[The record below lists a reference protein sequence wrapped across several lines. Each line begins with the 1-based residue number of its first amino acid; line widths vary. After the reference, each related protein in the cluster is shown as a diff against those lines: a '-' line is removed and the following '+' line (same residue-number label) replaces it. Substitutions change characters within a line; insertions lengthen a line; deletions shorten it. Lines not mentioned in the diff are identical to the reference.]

1 MSDIVKSVPTLSSKL
16 VAEMV
21 GKEHKDL
28 LRDIR
33 KYIGYLSDE
42 TTERKIAP
50 SGYFIET
57 TYYDS
62 TGRKL
67 PCYRITRK
75 GCDLIAHKLT
85 GKRGV
90 LFTAQYIECFER
102 LKAKAE
108 GLPKKPTSLEELITS
123 PELVKRLAEEL
134 IEARNEIVRLKGSTY
149 QQVEEVKAI
158 EYKSHKD
165 LYTVTDI
172 AALYGMAAKSFNELL
187 WRMRIIRHTSTGWV
201 LYAPYADKGYAER
214 YWKNLKWTESGKA
227 FLIKKLKKKGY
238 TPIGS

>member
-1 MSDIVKSVPTLSSKL
+1 MSNIVKSVPTLSSKL

-21 GKEHKDL
+21 GEDHRDL
-28 LRDIR
+28 LKKVR
-33 KYIGYLSDE
+33 KYEEYLGEGNFSLTD
-42 TTERKIAP
+42 
-50 SGYFIET
+50 YFIKT
-57 TYYDS
+57 TYR
-62 TGRKL
+62 TEQNKVQ

-134 IEARNEIVRLKGSTY
+134 IEARNEIARLKGSTY

-158 EYKSHKD
+158 EYKSHED

-187 WRMRIIRHTSTGWV
+187 WRMHIIRHTSTGWV

-238 TPIGS
+238 MLIGS